1 MSVTLAAALSLTAAL
16 APGPSLNAAP
26 VTDLTEGQK
35 ITVTGGGFRPGLQS
49 VAIGLCK
56 EGYKGPGDCDLGG
69 GATFVNI
76 DARGGFPAVT
86 LTARARFGGTD
97 CTRRQCVIGVAPL
110 PGKAPPAIVAANTAV
125 VNVGFQGSPIKGGA
139 VPSAAAPPVAAADQ
153 RGPST
158 ALWGVTVAVLVLT
171 GAGIALAQR
180 RTIPRRRTQ

>member
-1 MSVTLAAALSLTAAL
+1 MTAPLAAVLAALL
-16 APGPSLNAAP
+16 APGPVLTAAP

-49 VAIGLCK
+49 VAVGLC
-56 EGYKGPGDCDLGG
+56 EQGYTGPADCDLGG

-76 DARGGFPAVT
+76 DAEGGFPAVT

-110 PGKAPPAIVAANTAV
+110 PGKAPPAIVRANTAI
-125 VNVGFQGSPIKGGA
+125 VNVGFRGSPFRGGA
-139 VPSAAAPPVAAADQ
+139 TPAAAAPSAPAAEQ
-153 RGPST
+153 GGPST

-171 GAGIALAQR
+171 GAGIAIAQR
-180 RTIPRRRTQ
+180 RTVHAPRRRTQ